1 MTVREFDVSW
11 LSVLGF
17 LMVLPLVGVGP
28 DWLRLF
34 GLCFLFAVLPLLR
47 SDDDHGMEPADT
59 GTNARFLVSQLLFG
73 LTPWGFATSIA
84 QLFGQFVPLARYRG
98 RLPTPE
104 STDQTVALRP
114 PFDGE
119 WTVVNG
125 GVTKATSHSW
135 ELLAQRYAYDFL
147 ITDDRGRTHSADGIW
162 LDDYYAFGE
171 PVLAPAGGT
180 VVAAKDGLRDHPNP
194 GTGWTEW
201 RTWDIRG
208 NHVVVDHGGE
218 YSLLAHLQEGS
229 VVVEPGDRVDVGQQV
244 GRCGNSGNSTEP
256 HLHYQLQDTPAF
268 FTAMG
273 LPPAFSG
280 VEVRDDASAEDPATD
295 GRRER
300 RRWAYLRRG
309 QRVRYVTDEDESDGR
324 VDDASPRVR

>member
-1 MTVREFDVSW
+1 MAFRGFDVSW
-11 LSVLGF
+11 LAVLGF
-17 LMVLPLVGVGP
+17 LMVLPMIGVGP
-28 DWLRLF
+28 EWLRLF
-34 GLCFLFAVLPLLR
+34 GVCFLLAFLPFLR
-47 SDDDHGMEPADT
+47 SDDGDHGMESYDA

-73 LTPWGFATSIA
+73 LTPWGFVASLA

-125 GVTKATSHSW
+125 GVTKATAHSW

-147 ITDDRGRTHSADGIW
+147 LTDDLGRTHSADGIW
-162 LDDYYAFGE
+162 LEDYYAYGE

-180 VVAAKDGLRDHPNP
+180 VVAVKDGLRDHPSP

-201 RTWDIRG
+201 RTWDVRG
-208 NHVVVDHGGE
+208 NHVVVDHDGE

-229 VVVEPGDRVDVGQQV
+229 VCVEPGERVEVGQQV

-256 HLHYQLQDTPAF
+256 HLHYQLQDTPDF

-280 VEVRDDASAEDPATD
+280 VELAGANAEDPRTN
-295 GRRER
+295 GRGER

-309 QRVRYVTDEDESDGR
+309 QHVRYVTDETAEERGADR
-324 VDDASPRVR
+324 PAAR